1 MTGARRFAEALRA
14 AGVTTIFSVSGNQIL
29 GLYEGVA
36 QAGLRIVHMR
46 HESAAAYAAAG
57 WAEVSGE
64 AGIALVA
71 GGPGFLAS
79 LTGLAVA
86 ASMELPVLLV
96 SGGPPT
102 TGDRPG
108 AFQYVDQTTV
118 AQTICKHSLQSASA
132 AAVAQDVETALALA
146 SAPIPG
152 PVHLTI
158 PVDVAS

>member
-1 MTGARRFAEALRA
+1 MGAALRA
-14 AGVTTIFSVSGNQIL
+14 GGVTTIFSVSGNQIL

-36 QAGLRIVHMR
+36 RAGLRIVHMR

-57 WAEVSGE
+57 WAELTGE
-64 AGIALVA
+64 VGIAVVA

-79 LTGLAVA
+79 LTGVAVA
-86 ASMELPVLLV
+86 ASMELPILLI

-108 AFQYVDQTTV
+108 AFQYVDQ
-118 AQTICKHSLQSASA
+118 ATIARALCKRSMQSTSA
-132 AAVAQDVETALALA
+132 AAVAEDVAAALALA